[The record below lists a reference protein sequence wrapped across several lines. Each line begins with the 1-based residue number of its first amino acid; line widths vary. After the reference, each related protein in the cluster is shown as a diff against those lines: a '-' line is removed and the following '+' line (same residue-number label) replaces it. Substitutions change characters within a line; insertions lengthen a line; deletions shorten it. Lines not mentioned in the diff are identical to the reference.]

1 MKQDRRSLTKL
12 EVERRSSVQDNLK
25 TGLLHNLIES
35 IELGDIGNNDDL
47 ELAAAGLIGVGLAD
61 VLRFVFR
68 PDGGNHGV
76 ALGEKLLE
84 DVGCPWKLL
93 APIHCSSISQHV
105 DVRP

>member
-1 MKQDRRSLTKL
+1 M
-12 EVERRSSVQDNLK
+12 QDNLK
-25 TGLLHNLIES
+25 TGLLHNLIKS
-35 IELGDIGNNDDL
+35 IKLGDVGNNDDL
-47 ELAAAGLIGVGLAD
+47 ELAAAGLIRVGLAD
-61 VLRFVFR
+61 VLRLIFR
-68 PDGGNHGV
+68 PDGGDHGV